1 MAANFFPTNN
11 SALVEQPIS
20 RSWQDITSEVYAG
33 TPCLVVPFGSSKIK
47 LKETFSG
54 EHAVLHQYPRL
65 LTLGTLLVDLGR
77 QRPPNQP
84 GWGDFEQ
91 RINNDFVIG
100 NGVWEDS
107 GGPYFYPQRMFEFR
121 PKMARKIIKAAVRDS
136 EVGLKDVGKDGHP
149 KKHERVGIASQIHD
163 RTSFL
168 DNVARMPLALTAMA
182 RKYKSLQQ
190 NEPHKIFIADFES
203 LPVTKKGMP
212 CCPLEITIRLH
223 HRCGRHDKS

>member
-136 EVGLKDVGKDGHP
+136 G
-149 KKHERVGIASQIHD
+149 
-163 RTSFL
+163 
-168 DNVARMPLALTAMA
+168 ARINITLALVRSLSGLTQ
-182 RKYKSLQQ
+182 RGCSLCPLRCSLQLRR
-190 NEPHKIFIADFES
+190 PVIVAS
-203 LPVTKKGMP
+203 L
-212 CCPLEITIRLH
+212 
-223 HRCGRHDKS
+223 